1 MANPRANRRDSEADA
16 LIGEFAANVPEIV
29 WMREVGSER
38 ILYVSPAWESVTGCP
53 PPTNRDEFL
62 RIVHPEDV
70 ARVRLEADEAPHGG
84 VDHRY
89 RIVRCDGTHRW
100 LHARTF
106 AVRNRAGE
114 IYRIGGIAQDVTEE
128 MRKDLE
134 LRQFR
139 AAVDASAVLVTL
151 IDPARMRYVD
161 INEAACQ
168 ALGYSRDELL
178 TMGPLDVFSMPG
190 ADLAQSYERLLFG
203 DRTASSVE
211 GIYRRKDG
219 STFPVEAVRRVVPS
233 ATCDIIVAIARD
245 ITSRR
250 LAEEGARSQSLQQ
263 MVIAEFAQQALGI
276 ADLEQVM
283 SNAAEIVAL
292 TLDVE
297 HCRILQLEADG
308 AALAVRAT
316 HGGPPEMLGRQL
328 PLPDPASPTG
338 RVLALRKGVITED
351 QSAEVPIPGQ
361 KNGPL
366 GVLGA
371 YTQARRRFT
380 ADELNFL
387 QSIANNIAV
396 AIERKSAEERFA
408 YLAQFDALTGLPNR
422 HLFQDRVAQT
432 MAQAR
437 RSGRA
442 MAVLFIDLDR
452 FKLVNDAQGR
462 EAGDRLLQA
471 AALRL
476 SQTVRGGDTVGRFGG
491 DEFGVVLANLGK
503 PGDASLV
510 AQKIIDA
517 LARPVELDGHETYI
531 TASIGISIYPAD
543 AAEPET
549 LLANADA
556 AMYRAKEQG
565 RNHYEYF
572 TREMNERALR
582 WVRMQ
587 TETRRALE
595 RGEFQVHYQPKVELA
610 TGRICGF
617 EALLRWQHPEK
628 GLVPPA
634 EFIPVLEETGLIVPA
649 GEWVMRTAC
658 AQIKAWREAG
668 LPSSPIAVNLSARQF
683 QQKGLEDS
691 ICRVLRESAVA
702 PPLLQFELT
711 ESLLMADPEGAART
725 LLGLKELGVRLSV
738 DDFGTGYSSLA
749 YLKRFAVNELK
760 IDRVFIRDIVAD
772 PDDAAITLAIINLA
786 HSLDLEVVAEGV
798 ETEAQVNFL
807 RSHGCDQM
815 QGYYFA
821 APRTADDCTRALR
834 EDLRLS
840 PPSAKDRDKAPSVLL
855 VSGNEHELVVIS
867 RALGPA
873 GYRML
878 AANSEESAFDA
889 LSKHGFDI
897 VICDQR
903 LPTMSGADFLAAV
916 RKLHPDVIRVL
927 ISAKLDT
934 GALAEAVNAARIHK
948 FISKD
953 WDAKRLRSE
962 VRAAHLRRRR
972 AAG

>member
-1 MANPRANRRDSEADA
+1 
-16 LIGEFAANVPEIV
+16 
-29 WMREVGSER
+29 
-38 ILYVSPAWESVTGCP
+38 
-53 PPTNRDEFL
+53 
-62 RIVHPEDV
+62 
-70 ARVRLEADEAPHGG
+70 
-84 VDHRY
+84 
-89 RIVRCDGTHRW
+89 
-100 LHARTF
+100 
-106 AVRNRAGE
+106 
-114 IYRIGGIAQDVTEE
+114 
-128 MRKDLE
+128 
-134 LRQFR
+134 
-139 AAVDASAVLVTL
+139 
-151 IDPARMRYVD
+151 
-161 INEAACQ
+161 
-168 ALGYSRDELL
+168 
-178 TMGPLDVFSMPG
+178 
-190 ADLAQSYERLLFG
+190 
-203 DRTASSVE
+203 
-211 GIYRRKDG
+211 
-219 STFPVEAVRRVVPS
+219 
-233 ATCDIIVAIARD
+233 
-245 ITSRR
+245 
-250 LAEEGARSQSLQQ
+250 QSLQQ
-263 MVIAEFAQQALGI
+263 MVIAEFAQQALGNP
-276 ADLEQVM
+276 DLEQVM

-297 HCRILQLEADG
+297 NCRIMQLDADD
-308 AALAVRAT
+308 ASLVVRAAY
-316 HGGPPEMLGRQL
+316 GGPPEMLGRKL
-328 PLPDPASPTG
+328 PLPDPASETG
-338 RVLALRKGVITED
+338 RVLALRKGVVIED
-351 QSAEVPIPGQ
+351 GGAEVPIPGQ

-371 YTQARRRFT
+371 YAQRERRFT
-380 ADELNFL
+380 ADDLSFL

-432 MAQAR
+432 MALSR

-517 LARPVELDGHETYI
+517 LAHPVELDGHETYV

-595 RGEFQVHYQPKVELA
+595 RGEFQVHCQPKVELA

-628 GLVPPA
+628 GLIPPA

-683 QQKGLEDS
+683 QQKDLEDS

-840 PPSAKDRDKAPSVLL
+840 PPAAKDRDKAPSVLL
-855 VSGNEHELVVIS
+855 VSGNEHELVMIS

-878 AANSEESAFDA
+878 AANSEEAAF
-889 LSKHGFDI
+889 
-897 VICDQR
+897 
-903 LPTMSGADFLAAV
+903 
-916 RKLHPDVIRVL
+916 
-927 ISAKLDT
+927 
-934 GALAEAVNAARIHK
+934 
-948 FISKD
+948 
-953 WDAKRLRSE
+953 
-962 VRAAHLRRRR
+962 
-972 AAG
+972 

>member
-1 MANPRANRRDSEADA
+1 
-16 LIGEFAANVPEIV
+16 
-29 WMREVGSER
+29 
-38 ILYVSPAWESVTGCP
+38 
-53 PPTNRDEFL
+53 
-62 RIVHPEDV
+62 
-70 ARVRLEADEAPHGG
+70 
-84 VDHRY
+84 
-89 RIVRCDGTHRW
+89 
-100 LHARTF
+100 
-106 AVRNRAGE
+106 
-114 IYRIGGIAQDVTEE
+114 
-128 MRKDLE
+128 
-134 LRQFR
+134 
-139 AAVDASAVLVTL
+139 
-151 IDPARMRYVD
+151 
-161 INEAACQ
+161 
-168 ALGYSRDELL
+168 
-178 TMGPLDVFSMPG
+178 
-190 ADLAQSYERLLFG
+190 
-203 DRTASSVE
+203 
-211 GIYRRKDG
+211 
-219 STFPVEAVRRVVPS
+219 
-233 ATCDIIVAIARD
+233 
-245 ITSRR
+245 
-250 LAEEGARSQSLQQ
+250 
-263 MVIAEFAQQALGI
+263 
-276 ADLEQVM
+276 
-283 SNAAEIVAL
+283 
-292 TLDVE
+292 
-297 HCRILQLEADG
+297 
-308 AALAVRAT
+308 
-316 HGGPPEMLGRQL
+316 
-328 PLPDPASPTG
+328 
-338 RVLALRKGVITED
+338 
-351 QSAEVPIPGQ
+351 
-361 KNGPL
+361 
-366 GVLGA
+366 
-371 YTQARRRFT
+371 
-380 ADELNFL
+380 
-387 QSIANNIAV
+387 
-396 AIERKSAEERFA
+396 
-408 YLAQFDALTGLPNR
+408 
-422 HLFQDRVAQT
+422 
-432 MAQAR
+432 
-437 RSGRA
+437 
-442 MAVLFIDLDR
+442 VLFIDLDR

-510 AQKIIDA
+510 AQKLIDA

-531 TASIGISIYPAD
+531 TASIGISVYPAD
-543 AAEPET
+543 AAAPET

-595 RGEFQVHYQPKVELA
+595 RGEFRVYYQPKVELA

-668 LPSSPIAVNLSARQF
+668 LASTPIAVNLSARQF
-683 QQKGLEDS
+683 QQKDLEAS

-815 QGYYFA
+815 QGFYFA
-821 APRTADDCTRALR
+821 APRNAADCTQALR
-834 EDLRLS
+834 QDQRLS
-840 PPSAKDRDKAPSVLL
+840 APSPKERDNAPSVLL
-855 VSGNEHELVVIS
+855 VGGNEHELVLIS

-873 GYRML
+873 GYRL
-878 AANSEESAFDA
+878 HAANSAEAAFDA
-889 LSKHGFDI
+889 LSKHAFDI

-916 RKLHPDVIRVL
+916 RKLHPSVIRIL
-927 ISAKLDT
+927 ISARLDT